1 MLFGKL
7 HSWEVGTWE
16 NALVKLPLGK
26 KSYGKFF
33 NNTLI
38 RLKNKIKIT
47 IHKPLLIKD
56 VYSKNENMKKPRLST
71 KNKKKAWGL
80 VNYLPTDTY
89 LTYPSDFEGVP
100 FITLKGHSCTLKT
113 GVLSEM
119 NLNSLKSRRLG
130 KIYIEQKKGK
140 IYWAKVVPSI

>member
-16 NALVKLPLGK
+16 NALGKLPLGK
-26 KSYGKFF
+26 KSCGKFS
-33 NNTLI
+33 NITLTKL
-38 RLKNKIKIT
+38 RL
-47 IHKPLLIKD
+47 
-56 VYSKNENMKKPRLST
+56 LST
-71 KNKKKAWGL
+71 NLFLSKMYIQKMKIWKIHDYPPKIKKAWGL

-89 LTYPSDFEGVP
+89 LTYPSDFDRVP

-119 NLNSLKSRRLG
+119 NLNSLKSRCLG
-130 KIYIEQKKGK
+130 KIYIELKKGK